1 MSQRG
6 IIATVMI
13 MVILS
18 IALMSIFTVKQTERA
33 LVLFL
38 GRIVRSDFEP
48 GLHFKIPILHQVRK
62 FDARIQTLDALPEQF
77 LTIEKKNLIVDSFVK
92 WRIVD
97 VVSYFTST
105 GGIEQ
110 RASQRLGEII
120 ADGLRSEFGQ
130 RTIQEVVSDERAKLM
145 ALIIEKSNPRVQ
157 QLGITIVDV
166 RVKRIELPKEVS
178 SSVYRRMEAE
188 RERVAKEFRS
198 RGEAA
203 AVRIQAQADRES
215 TEIIAK
221 AERDAE
227 QIRGESDALA
237 TKIYADAYNRNP
249 EFYMLYRS
257 LNAYK
262 TVFKGPNNVLVIEP
276 DSDFFGY
283 FRNSQLPAQ
292 SPPGI
297 PFLEKDDL
305 GMVKEPTHH

>member
-1 MSQRG
+1 MSQKG
-6 IIATVMI
+6 IIASIMT
-13 MVILS
+13 MVILL
-18 IALMSIFTVKQTERA
+18 IALMSVFTVKQTERA

-48 GLHFKIPILHQVRK
+48 GLHFKLPILHQVRK

-77 LTIEKKNLIVDSFVK
+77 LTVEKKNLIVDSYVK
-92 WRIVD
+92 WRIID
-97 VVSYFTST
+97 VVAYFRTT

-110 RASQRLGEII
+110 RASQRLAEII
-120 ADGLRSEFGQ
+120 ADSLRSEFGK
-130 RTIQEVVSDERAKLM
+130 RTIQEVVSDERAQLM
-145 ALIIEKSNPRVQ
+145 KLIIEESNPRVQ
-157 QLGITIVDV
+157 QLGVTIVDV

-227 QIRGESDALA
+227 QIRGEADAST
-237 TKIYADAYNRNP
+237 TKVYADAYNKNS

-262 TVFKGPNNVLVIEP
+262 TIFQGKNNLLVIEP
-276 DSDFFGY
+276 DSDFFSY
-283 FRNSQLPAQ
+283 FRNSQLPTQPPLLPVPEKQ
-292 SPPGI
+292 SVGV
-297 PFLEKDDL
+297 
-305 GMVKEPTHH
+305 VKE